1 MTFKMVN
8 IFLSEILIQSNLYS
22 LKSAVFIYNTG
33 YRNTTANGENAIHGR
48 RWRIPWQRVTCSIRP
63 IKKGQYGG
71 GRGGTDSGTGR

>member
-22 LKSAVFIYNTG
+22 LKPAVFIYNTG

-48 RWRIPWQRVTCSIRP
+48 R
-63 IKKGQYGG
+63 
-71 GRGGTDSGTGR
+71 

>member
-48 RWRIPWQRVTCSIRP
+48 R
-63 IKKGQYGG
+63 
-71 GRGGTDSGTGR
+71 